1 MILTI
6 DIGTTNCKAALFS
19 EDGAMIHYDTTA
31 LDERFFFFD
40 GTCIDPKAF
49 SIALRHLF
57 VNMPKTDDL
66 EAIIVTGSGP
76 SLVPVLAPAVYEDGL
91 LYAPAALARLY
102 FDRRAVEE
110 SREVSAAIGRF
121 VDASFFVPKALYL
134 ARHEKA
140 LYDKAIC
147 FLSSYD
153 YVNYLLTN
161 ELTAI
166 MHAPE
171 AYTWYYDDS
180 LLDTLSL
187 DREKFAPLIFPGAFI
202 GNVSS
207 LASKAFSIPPKA
219 KVIAGGPD
227 FVVSILGCSV
237 VRPGMVCDRSGTSE
251 GINVCSR
258 VDVTDSRLMS
268 FRHPIDPYYNI
279 SGMISTSGKAITW
292 ARNLLNLDSLSYE
305 QMFQKIETVPPG
317 ANSLLF
323 LPYLAGERAPIWD
336 PNAKGVFSGL
346 NLGTTDS
353 YLFRAVVEGVSFA
366 IRDVIE
372 TIEDVGQEVTTLRT
386 VGGSS
391 SIPILQ
397 QIKADI
403 TQREVAVP
411 SVSEAEMVGAMV
423 LAQYAVGRF
432 SSLTQSC
439 ESLISFDT
447 FYYPDTNK
455 KALYDDLF
463 GRYRSLYKALKGQWS

>member
-1 MILTI
+1 M
-6 DIGTTNCKAALFS
+6 
-19 EDGAMIHYDTTA
+19 
-31 LDERFFFFD
+31 
-40 GTCIDPKAF
+40 
-49 SIALRHLF
+49 
-57 VNMPKTDDL
+57 
-66 EAIIVTGSGP
+66 
-76 SLVPVLAPAVYEDGL
+76 
-91 LYAPAALARLY
+91 
-102 FDRRAVEE
+102 
-110 SREVSAAIGRF
+110 
-121 VDASFFVPKALYL
+121 
-134 ARHEKA
+134 
-140 LYDKAIC
+140 YDKAIC

-336 PNAKGVFSGL
+336 PNAK
-346 NLGTTDS
+346 
-353 YLFRAVVEGVSFA
+353 
-366 IRDVIE
+366 
-372 TIEDVGQEVTTLRT
+372 
-386 VGGSS
+386 
-391 SIPILQ
+391 
-397 QIKADI
+397 
-403 TQREVAVP
+403 
-411 SVSEAEMVGAMV
+411 
-423 LAQYAVGRF
+423 
-432 SSLTQSC
+432 
-439 ESLISFDT
+439 
-447 FYYPDTNK
+447 
-455 KALYDDLF
+455 
-463 GRYRSLYKALKGQWS
+463 